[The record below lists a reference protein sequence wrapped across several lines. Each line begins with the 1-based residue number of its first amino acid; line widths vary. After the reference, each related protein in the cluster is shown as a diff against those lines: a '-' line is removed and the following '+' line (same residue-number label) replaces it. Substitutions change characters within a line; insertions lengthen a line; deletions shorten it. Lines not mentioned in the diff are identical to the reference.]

1 MTMNRLNSITRDVD
15 MKLAGTESR
24 LTAYVNDSTSAV
36 ASEIRGGFHS
46 SNQRLSDE
54 MAATRS
60 HSSAIGGD
68 MVSKMDA
75 HRDAIILQ
83 LTAQMANLRYDI
95 RNVTLNSHRKQAD
108 HSQEGNGTS
117 TPQAGALSHVPAE
130 AQQTDLKKSTL
141 RVPDRTSDFLKSV
154 LLVACGMLYARPES
168 RQLFQRLIQHQSLD
182 PFLVTIYALFA
193 LYMAKCFQ
201 SLPQRLS
208 LFSGDTISFE
218 DALGTSVEVP
228 YSTYRHIK
236 IFRAFLEV
244 HFEGKPGFQKVL
256 DGQYQLLHQGRF
268 KASEVSQKS
277 WDVTTWKKS
286 KLVMN
291 MLFAAYD
298 TICVDCFEPLATA
311 DNGYHWY
318 VAYSA
323 YIRRPL
329 IHASIS
335 CDHDYRKVNTTH
347 EYLPTDIVSA
357 INKNLAL
364 STIVLYDFRGLGT
377 AVPDVATFD
386 ASPQRSQSSES
397 GKSLPFKHMSLV
409 KLNEWPS
416 WKMDRV
422 HSSSSSADEPDDYF
436 HPVPLAKAC
445 GAQWSRNGT
454 LVAFFPLRLPY
465 RTRNFSSRTI

>member
-1 MTMNRLNSITRDVD
+1 MLDPTANRAQSIGIEMTGSQIAHLASQSRAQHSMTMNRLNSITRDVD

-24 LTAYVNDSTSAV
+24 LTAYVNDSTSAM
-36 ASEIRGGFHS
+36 ASEIRSGFHS

-60 HSSAIGGD
+60 HSPAIGGD
-68 MVSKMDA
+68 MVSKTDA
-75 HRDAIILQ
+75 QRDAIILQ

-95 RNVTLNSHRKQAD
+95 RNITLNSHRKQAD

-130 AQQTDLKKSTL
+130 AQQTNLKKSTL
-141 RVPDRTSDFLKSV
+141 PVLDRTSDFLKSV

-182 PFLVTIYALFA
+182 PFLATIYALFT

-208 LFSGDTISFE
+208 LLSGDTISFE
-218 DALGTSVEVP
+218 DALGFSVEVP

-256 DGQYQLLHQGRF
+256 NGQYQLLHQGRC
-268 KASEVSQKS
+268 KVSEVSQKS
-277 WDVTTWKKS
+277 WDVTNWKKS

-298 TICVDCFEPLATA
+298 TICVNCLEPLAA
-311 DNGYHWY
+311 AGNGYHW
-318 VAYSA
+318 
-323 YIRRPL
+323 
-329 IHASIS
+329 
-335 CDHDYRKVNTTH
+335 
-347 EYLPTDIVSA
+347 
-357 INKNLAL
+357 
-364 STIVLYDFRGLGT
+364 
-377 AVPDVATFD
+377 
-386 ASPQRSQSSES
+386 
-397 GKSLPFKHMSLV
+397 
-409 KLNEWPS
+409 
-416 WKMDRV
+416 
-422 HSSSSSADEPDDYF
+422 
-436 HPVPLAKAC
+436 
-445 GAQWSRNGT
+445 
-454 LVAFFPLRLPY
+454 
-465 RTRNFSSRTI
+465 